1 MQASLFHLIDDYLII
16 STSLFRKWIRRE
28 KKKTVT
34 GQKLFDPVSPPCF
47 QKHDKSV
54 HCHLAISSFIIIFFP
69 LNWAMEM
76 RPFEN
81 SSTWSLQLYTLITNW
96 KAFVFEHVGISFF
109 FFFGFDMYML
119 SSVIFRYSQYLFKLF
134 PFTIWTDFHFICSFL
149 FFMLGHQE
157 DVHFCEHV

>member
-28 KKKTVT
+28 KKKTVI

-109 FFFGFDMYML
+109 FFLVLTCIRYLLLFLDIHNIYLNFSPLPYEQ
-119 SSVIFRYSQYLFKLF
+119 IFILYV
-134 PFTIWTDFHFICSFL
+134 L
-149 FFMLGHQE
+149 FFSL
-157 DVHFCEHV
+157 C